1 MNQYDV
7 KFKNTLTYETMTHTV
22 ETDNI
27 PDACNIATKRLKK
40 TERNK
45 YTITKVELIDKFVIL
60 CTPLFKTKDL
70 LC

>member
-7 KFKNTLTYETMTHTV
+7 EFKNTLTYETMTHTV

-27 PDACNIATKRLKK
+27 QDACNIATKRLKK

-45 YTITKVELIDKFVIL
+45 YTITKVGLIDKFVIL